1 MNCENTMVVDRIA
14 KAHDGRPE
22 ELLMKMA
29 AKALKAVDVICE
41 VCQGKID
48 VSLEN
53 RQEI

>member
-1 MNCENTMVVDRIA
+1 MNFENTMALDRIV
-14 KAHDGRPE
+14 KEHDGRPE
-22 ELLMKMA
+22 DLLMKMA

>member
-1 MNCENTMVVDRIA
+1 MDCKNTVMIDQIVRQ
-14 KAHDGRPE
+14 HDGRPE

-29 AKALKAVDVICE
+29 AKALKAVDIICE

-53 RQEI
+53 RQEV

>member
-1 MNCENTMVVDRIA
+1 MICENIMAVDRIA
-14 KAHDGRPE
+14 KEYDGRLE